1 MTPEPAQRPA
11 GDSCVHESSFLKAEL
26 FLKHYAGRVP
36 QRSGL
41 PRVLEVGAKSY
52 GGQDTYRSLFPSD
65 RYAYTG
71 LDVEPG
77 TNVDLV
83 PADGYVWTEIGNES
97 FELCISGQT
106 FEHNPF
112 FWVTFAEIA
121 RVLVPGGY
129 ACIIAPGAGQVHR
142 YPYDC
147 WRFYPDSWASLCALT
162 GMTLV
167 ESYFESDDTAFV
179 VPGGAWRD
187 SALIMRKPVLD
198 RVAAEALNER
208 LAGIVAPYKG
218 RPFSMP
224 EGGTE
229 KGPCFADYED
239 EVRRRHGTGTLK
251 EIGRR
256 LQGRPKVRLMKVR

>member
-1 MTPEPAQRPA
+1 MHA
-11 GDSCVHESSFLKAEL
+11 SSLLKAEL
-26 FLKHYAGRVP
+26 FLKHYAGKLPAGVAR
-36 QRSGL
+36 

-52 GGQDTYRSLFPSD
+52 NDHDTYRSLFPSE

-77 TNVDLV
+77 GNVDLV
-83 PADGYVWTEIGNES
+83 PADGYVWTEIGNEA

-112 FWVTFAEIA
+112 FWVTFSEIA

-142 YPYDC
+142 FPYDC

-179 VPGGAWRD
+179 VPGGKWRD
-187 SALIMRKPVLD
+187 SALIMQRPVLS
-198 RVAAEALNER
+198 AAGTQSFYAR
-208 LAGIVAPYKG
+208 LAEIVTPFRG
-218 RPFSMP
+218 RPFTMP
-224 EGGTE
+224 SPAGG
-229 KGPCFADYED
+229 KGSCFTDYEAR
-239 EVRRRHGTGTLK
+239 VRAQYGTGAFK
-251 EIGRR
+251 AIGER
-256 LQGRPKVRLMKVR
+256 LQGRRKTRLLKQ